1 MMWKLQVISLHILRS
16 DVVDQISVAK
26 EVAFEV

>member
-16 DVVDQISVAK
+16 GVVDQISVAK